1 MPFNLSP
8 REMPINGARRRYCGG
23 EFNVKLRTKTDR
35 TTSLNVEGAR
45 LPFRGDIYLGFQLDS
60 STNPFGET
68 AV

>member
-1 MPFNLSP
+1 
-8 REMPINGARRRYCGG
+8 MPINGARRRYCGG

-60 STNPFGET
+60 SALREFAWYAPYLV
-68 AV
+68 A